1 MLLTG
6 HNGAGKSSVFRC
18 LAGLWKIPE
27 GQIQKPGSAK
37 GNNSLAGTVFYLPQK
52 PYNGKALCHSC
63 SSCALSWRHSSPSWN
78 ISNVITR
85 RLFLMMMTMMVAT
98 AAVRCLQCSAPL
110 SISSRTQSSATAA
123 G

>member
-63 SSCALSWRHSSPSWN
+63 SCAL
-78 ISNVITR
+78 V
-85 RLFLMMMTMMVAT
+85 LL
-98 AAVRCLQCSAPL
+98 CSELEAQQP
-110 SISSRTQSSATAA
+110 IVEHF
-123 G
+123 